1 MDKRTFAALLAALM
15 LAVMPATGM
24 AAAVVSPADY
34 QPPPPGDFRS
44 LPWLDAFDEL
54 HAKLSIEYGFTEW
67 KEIDWPA
74 LRGQY
79 RPLIAGAQAAR
90 DFEAYY
96 LALKGYAYSIPDG
109 HVGMSGHP
117 AIDKKHI
124 GGGYGFAAARLSDGK
139 VVVSWVDETSS
150 AYRQGMRPGAELLAW
165 NGLPVDYAVNGV
177 LTVFGSNPATD
188 EDRLNQQVRFLTRAP
203 VGTKITVR
211 YAGSPGLSANASLV
225 AYDDKYRSLGRAYPA
240 PVVSDGLR
248 NLILGIDSDDGPPKS
263 MVEWRLLPGSIGY
276 IKVWGEID
284 LDLAGDGQAP
294 STLGLFQ
301 EAVAKARDAQAKG
314 LIIDIRNNIG
324 GLDEMV
330 AAMLGSFYE
339 KTTFYEYQYGY
350 HAADGSRVILAAGGN
365 LAEGSSDYGLYIL
378 PAEPRFTGPV
388 IALINGKCVSSGE
401 GLALGIRNLPNGETV
416 GFYGTNGSFGMA
428 GGEAYMPG
436 DFKIRWP
443 FGQSLDENEVVQLD
457 SRGGVGG
464 VAPSVRVP
472 MTNENAV
479 RVARGEDVEL
489 EYAIRLILERP

>member
-54 HAKLSIEYGFTEW
+54 HAKLSREYGFTEW

-74 LRGQY
+74 LRSQY
-79 RPLIAGAQAAR
+79 RPLIAKAQAVN

-117 AIDKKHI
+117 TIDKKHI

-165 NGLPVDYAVNGV
+165 NGLPIDYAVSGV
-177 LTVFGSNPATD
+177 LTFFGSNPATD

-203 VGTKITVR
+203 VGKRITVQ
-211 YAGSPGLSANASLV
+211 YAGSPGVSVDASLI
-225 AYDDKYRSLGRAYPA
+225 AYDDKYRSLGRVYPA

-263 MVEWRLLPGSIGY
+263 MVEWRLLPGNIGY
-276 IKVWGEID
+276 IKVWGEVDI
-284 LDLAGDGQAP
+284 DLAGDGQAP

-301 EAVAKARDAQAKG
+301 EAVAKAGDAQVKG
-314 LIIDIRNNIG
+314 LIIDIRNNVG

-339 KTTFYEYQYGY
+339 KPVFYEYQYGY
-350 HAADGSRVILAAGGN
+350 HAADGSRVIVDADGN
-365 LAEGSSDYGLYIL
+365 PAEGSSDDGLYII

-443 FGQSLDENEVVQLD
+443 FGQSLDENKLVQLD

-472 MTNENAV
+472 MTVENAV
-479 RVARGEDVEL
+479 RVAHGEDVEL
-489 EYAIRLILERP
+489 EYAIRLLLDRQ